1 MEKFK
6 IVLILE
12 PDGNEVVDGEYTAEE
27 ALAKIG
33 EIEGEGRTDILAA
46 VMVDVS
52 MVDKVR
58 TLN

>member
-6 IVLILE
+6 IVLILD

-27 ALAKIG
+27 ALTKIG